1 MQLSTHVSLADATA
15 SQTAA
20 RNGLKNQPPPEL
32 IPVLRNT
39 ANGIYEPLWY
49 ATDGQ
54 IRISSFYRSEA
65 VNAAVGGSKTSQHV
79 KGEAIDIVATGSLT
93 NGELLEIAR
102 KTLKTFDQLI
112 SEFGSAKQPAWVHV
126 SLRKVGNR
134 MQELRIG

>member
-15 SQTAA
+15 SQIAA

-32 IPVLRNT
+32 IPVLRAT
-39 ANGIYEPLWY
+39 ANGIFEPLWY

-93 NGELLEIAR
+93 NGKLYELV
-102 KTLKTFDQLI
+102 KDTLTTFDQLI
-112 SEFGSAKQPAWVHV
+112 WEFGSAKDPAWVHV

>member
-32 IPVLRNT
+32 IPVLRAT

-79 KGEAIDIVATGSLT
+79 KGEAIDIQATGSLT

-112 SEFGSAKQPAWVHV
+112 SEFGSVKQPAWVHV

>member
-79 KGEAIDIVATGSLT
+79 KGEAMDIQATGSLT

-112 SEFGSAKQPAWVHV
+112 SEFGSVKQPAWVHV

>member
-1 MQLSTHVSLADATA
+1 MQLSTHVSLSDATA

-32 IPVLRNT
+32 IPVLRAT

-65 VNAAVGGSKTSQHV
+65 VNATVGGSKTSQHV
-79 KGEAIDIVATGSLT
+79 KGEAIDIQATGSLT

-112 SEFGSAKQPAWVHV
+112 SEFGSVKQPAWVHV

>member
-32 IPVLRNT
+32 IPVLRAT

-79 KGEAIDIVATGSLT
+79 KGEAIDIQATGTLT
-93 NGELLEIAR
+93 NGKLYELV
-102 KTLKTFDQLI
+102 KDTLTTFDQLI
-112 SEFGSAKQPAWVHV
+112 WEFGTAKDPAWVHV

>member
-32 IPVLRNT
+32 IPVLRAT

-79 KGEAIDIVATGSLT
+79 KGEAIDIQATGTLT
-93 NGELLEIAR
+93 NGKLYELV
-102 KTLKTFDQLI
+102 KDTLTTFDQLI
-112 SEFGSAKQPAWVHV
+112 WEFGSAKDPAWVHV

>member
-32 IPVLRNT
+32 IPVLRAT
-39 ANGIYEPLWY
+39 ANGIFEPLWY

-79 KGEAIDIVATGSLT
+79 KGEAIDIQATGTLT
-93 NGELLEIAR
+93 NGKLYELV
-102 KTLKTFDQLI
+102 KDTLTTFDQLI
-112 SEFGSAKQPAWVHV
+112 WEFGSAKDPAWVHV

>member
-32 IPVLRNT
+32 IPVLRAT

-65 VNAAVGGSKTSQHV
+65 VNAAVGGPGV
-79 KGEAIDIVATGSLT
+79 
-93 NGELLEIAR
+93 
-102 KTLKTFDQLI
+102 
-112 SEFGSAKQPAWVHV
+112 GSASFMGHGCARNFNH
-126 SLRKVGNR
+126 
-134 MQELRIG
+134 

>member
-112 SEFGSAKQPAWVHV
+112 SEFGSVKQPAWVHV
-126 SLRKVGNR
+126 SVRKVGNR

>member
-32 IPVLRNT
+32 IPVLRAT

-79 KGEAIDIVATGSLT
+79 KGEAMDLQATGTLT
-93 NGELLEIAR
+93 NGQLYELVKA
-102 KTLKTFDQLI
+102 TLKVWDQLI
-112 SEFGSAKQPAWVHV
+112 WEFGDDKNPAWVHV
-126 SLRKVGNR
+126 SVRKVGNR